1 MTDPSLA
8 ELLDEYAGR
17 IRNLPVPVLVDPADD
32 PSVDQH
38 HFDDA
43 MTWRAF
49 GLTVADRL
57 LPGATAEQI
66 EAYEEQLGVPLPPEC
81 REWFEWSNGQVGGL
95 GDMDDHVACL
105 FPYGRQLD
113 LDASLYVASTIP
125 AENRTEVELPC
136 YVIQMYW
143 MNLVVECGREGQ
155 GAVWF
160 HQLDSPPMEKAFG
173 SLFELVRQAHRL
185 LDLGWIHLNNYGT
198 PTLVREDVL
207 EREGVVFTDKFER
220 YWYRSYGR
228 IPQSVAGNP

>member
-1 MTDPSLA
+1 
-8 ELLDEYAGR
+8 
-17 IRNLPVPVLVDPADD
+17 
-32 PSVDQH
+32 
-38 HFDDA
+38 
-43 MTWRAF
+43 
-49 GLTVADRL
+49 
-57 LPGATAEQI
+57 
-66 EAYEEQLGVPLPPEC
+66 
-81 REWFEWSNGQVGGL
+81 
-95 GDMDDHVACL
+95 
-105 FPYGRQLD
+105 
-113 LDASLYVASTIP
+113 
-125 AENRTEVELPC
+125 
-136 YVIQMYW
+136 MYW

-185 LDLGWIHLNNYGT
+185 LDLDWIHLNNYGT